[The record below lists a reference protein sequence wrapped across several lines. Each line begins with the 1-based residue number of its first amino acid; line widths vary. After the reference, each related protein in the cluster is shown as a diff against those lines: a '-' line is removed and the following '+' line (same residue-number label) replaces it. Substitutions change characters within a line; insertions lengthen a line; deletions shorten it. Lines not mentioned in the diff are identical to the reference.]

1 MEGARQIGEC
11 LASLGPAQSILDKH
25 PSGLS
30 RMAPNGRFERRW
42 QLSSPRAGSPASKC
56 NLPFLYELPSRT
68 QTGRNRMKLAIAST
82 VALLLLFAAQTPASA
97 TSAQVLV
104 QRQAVGQ
111 GEVTVDKVR
120 WRGGWGRRGW
130 GWGGYGYRAYRPPGA
145 PTMATATIPR
155 SMATTI
161 GHIHTGAGVTAGAIG
176 AGTGTGNLRAKGADA
191 VRGARPAFLRPKTR
205 RSGTGGSCC
214 NGSTL
219 LAWSGRESRPQVRE
233 ISG

>member
-1 MEGARQIGEC
+1 MEGARQIGER

-25 PSGLS
+25 ASGLS

-42 QLSSPRAGSPASKC
+42 QLSSPRDGSAASKC
-56 NLPFLYELPSRT
+56 NLPFLYELSSRT

-111 GEVTVDKVR
+111 TQAAVDKVR
-120 WRGGWGRRGW
+120 WRGGWGCGVATATAPI
-130 GWGGYGYRAYRPPGA
+130 GPGA

-176 AGTGTGNLRAKGADA
+176 AGTGTGNLRARLKERTPYAA
-191 VRGARPAFLRPKTR
+191 PAPRFLRPKTR

>member
-1 MEGARQIGEC
+1 
-11 LASLGPAQSILDKH
+11 
-25 PSGLS
+25 
-30 RMAPNGRFERRW
+30 
-42 QLSSPRAGSPASKC
+42 
-56 NLPFLYELPSRT
+56 
-68 QTGRNRMKLAIAST
+68 MKLAIASA

-111 GEVTVDKVR
+111 GEATVDKVR

-130 GWGGYGYRAYRPPGA
+130 GWGGYGYRAYRPWGA
-145 PTMATATIPR
+145 YYGYGYYPPVYGYYYR
-155 SMATTI
+155 PYPYW
-161 GHIHTGAGVTAGAIG
+161 AGVTAGAIG